1 MNRSIT
7 LSAKGVLVTLVAV
20 LGLAVAYLLGNAGST
35 ASAST
40 DGPSTDPAGLTTHPR
55 TLVMSGTGR
64 TVGVPD
70 ELTFSVSVGLTRST
84 LETALADAN
93 ATMDRVLTRLDSL
106 GVRRSDV
113 QTTGLQMNAVYDYHA
128 FGPPTLRGYHVSQR
142 AQVLV
147 RDLATGGRAVSAV
160 VDAGGN
166 DVRVG
171 SLGLRI
177 ADTESLLAKSRAA
190 AVQEAKAKAQQ
201 YADATG
207 QVLGPVLSLR
217 EVHASSPVV
226 PQALTFDRAA
236 LDGAAPVP
244 IRAGKDKLAVTVR
257 IEWSFG

>member
-1 MNRSIT
+1 MDRHVT
-7 LSAKGVLVTLVAV
+7 LSLKGVLVTLVA
-20 LGLAVAYLLGNAGST
+20 LLALAVAYLLGNAGTT
-35 ASAST
+35 AVAST
-40 DGPSTDPAGLTTHPR
+40 DGPATDPAGLTAHPR
-55 TLVMSGTGR
+55 TLVTAGTGR

-70 ELTFSVSVGLTRST
+70 ELVFSVSVGLTRST

-93 ATMDRVLTRLDSL
+93 ATMERVLTRLDSL

-113 QTTGLQMNAVYDYHA
+113 QTTGLQMNAVYDYH
-128 FGPPTLRGYHVSQR
+128 FSGPPTLRGYHVSQR

-171 SLGLRI
+171 DLGLRI

-190 AVQEAKAKAQQ
+190 AVQEATAKAQQ

-207 QVLGPVLSLR
+207 QTLGPVLSLR

-226 PQALTFDRAA
+226 PQALSFNRAA
-236 LDGAAPVP
+236 LDGLPALP
-244 IRAGKDKLAVTVR
+244 IRAGRDKLAVTVR